1 MNHEIYVRE
10 ALTET
15 ETAAF
20 WTQLYAYFLRDILP
34 EPAEADRAYFLG
46 AEYRKQIQTLHDRPQ
61 DALRYLF
68 FCRDGQDIGFSMV
81 SIYTTEDGK
90 CFVLEFCVFPEFRGS
105 GTGKACARA
114 LLDWARSNGALYA
127 ELNYGS
133 DPRRLRFWQSLGFQ
147 RNGADEWGEPLLLLP
162 PLEAVPFTVEVL
174 ADPEDWQLK
183 RLENGYL
190 LEIGEQALTK
200 ERQNRLSEAIQE
212 GKITFFAAKRGY
224 RAVGI
229 CSVARSWSTF
239 ACGEIA
245 VLEDFYIEPVFRRQ
259 GIARKLAQAAQN
271 WCRANGIA
279 SLTVCC
285 APCDEGMYQALGFSE
300 PLGRTFAYL
309 MQDM

>member
-10 ALTET
+10 AVTET

-20 WTQLYAYFLRDILP
+20 WTQLYAYFLQDILP
-34 EPAEADRAYFLG
+34 GSTEADRAYFLG

-68 FCRDGQDIGFSMV
+68 FSRDG
-81 SIYTTEDGK
+81 
-90 CFVLEFCVFPEFRGS
+90 
-105 GTGKACARA
+105 
-114 LLDWARSNGALYA
+114 
-127 ELNYGS
+127 
-133 DPRRLRFWQSLGFQ
+133 QSLGFQ
-147 RNGADEWGEPLLLLP
+147 RNGADEWGDPLLLLP

-174 ADPEDWQLK
+174 ADPEDWQLR

-200 ERQNRLSEAIQE
+200 ERQKRLSEAIRK

-229 CSVARSWSTF
+229 CSVVRSWSTF

-300 PLGRTFAYL
+300 LLGRTFAYL